1 MKALRDLE
9 IFVRAAEAQSL
20 SAVARALDLTP
31 AAASAAIKRLEAE
44 LETVLFVRSTRHL
57 RLTLEGER
65 FLRHAQQAL
74 ALLQDAHRELTTGRS
89 LVRGKLRISLPS
101 DLGRNHLLGWLDAF
115 QLQYP
120 ALELQLSLTDR
131 VSDIYRQPVDVAIRY
146 GDLPDS
152 ALIALPL
159 APANRRVLCA
169 APDYLARAGTPR
181 SPQEL
186 SGHNCLRFMLS
197 DTVHEQWRFERGK
210 DRIAMTVRGDRVA
223 DDGEAVR
230 RWALAGFG
238 IAYKSRLDVA
248 HDLRIGRLIHLCP
261 DWLGEAT
268 PLSLLCPGRRRVT
281 PAIKLLQAF
290 LLKRLDAL

>member
-74 ALLQDAHRELTTGRS
+74 SLLQDAHKELATGRS
-89 LVRGKLRISLPS
+89 VVRGKLRISLPS

-120 ALELQLSLTDR
+120 ALELQVSLTDR

-152 ALIALPL
+152 SLIALPL
-159 APANRRVLCA
+159 SAANRRVLCA
-169 APDYLARAGTPR
+169 APDYLARAGMPR

-248 HDLRIGRLIHLCP
+248 DDLRVGRLIHLCP

-268 PLSLLCPGRRRVT
+268 PLNLLCPGRRRIT
-281 PAIKLLQAF
+281 PAIKLLREF
-290 LLKRLDAL
+290 LFKRIDAL